1 MYLVPRSELG
11 LQIGEVQDRH
21 EVITPAV
28 FQTCSKDPPNF
39 VSVSRT
45 FADALPHP
53 LVRESDQADHSDR
66 EHPLASAKYRELAQR
81 HSRRHAGAFGVPR
94 ASRLRAGVVSYR
106 HKPDAAKR
114 NGGGSPPPF
123 RVGASPFA

>member
-28 FQTCSKDPPNF
+28 FQTCSKDSPNF

-66 EHPLASAKYRELAQR
+66 EHPLASAKYRAGHWSSPSDTHAVMRERSAMSPELR
-81 HSRRHAGAFGVPR
+81 G
-94 ASRLRAGVVSYR
+94 
-106 HKPDAAKR
+106 
-114 NGGGSPPPF
+114 
-123 RVGASPFA
+123 